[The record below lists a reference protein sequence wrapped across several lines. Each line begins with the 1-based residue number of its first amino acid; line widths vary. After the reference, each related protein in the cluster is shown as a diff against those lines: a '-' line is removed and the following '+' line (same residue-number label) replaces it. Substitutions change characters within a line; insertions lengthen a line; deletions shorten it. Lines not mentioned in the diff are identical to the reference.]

1 MEPIEVPIDGRLFS
15 DDTIARAA
23 HRYTGEWSVR
33 LARDGDVIRASFTPL
48 REEAN
53 AAGLA
58 ARFDND
64 LLDERLREHV
74 RAETLALHA
83 ALLEAA
89 LRQAAP
95 AADTTPA

>member
-1 MEPIEVPIDGRLFS
+1 MEPIEVPIDGRLFD
-15 DDTIARAA
+15 DDTIARAV
-23 HRYTGEWSVR
+23 HRHTGDWSVR
-33 LARDGDVIRASFTPL
+33 LARDGDTVRASFTPL
-48 REEAN
+48 RAEAD

-64 LLDERLREHV
+64 LLDERLRAQV
-74 RAETLALHA
+74 RAETSGLHA

-95 AADTTPA
+95 ATKPVSA